1 MGSWKMAGWNVPDSV
16 PSTLKG
22 NGTHELLRKIFV
34 EMYGRLSKAKIIQS
48 LYQVGIHLTPDQI
61 EEIPDLQTEMLTKF
75 KEEMGWVEGILQENE
90 WLKKIGTIM
99 PNHLFVRPKG
109 VL

>member
-34 EMYGRLSKAKIIQS
+34 EMYSRLSDEMKA
-48 LYQVGIHLTPDQI
+48 D
-61 EEIPDLQTEMLTKF
+61 MLTKF
-75 KEEMGWVEGILQENE
+75 KDEMGWVEGILQENE

>member
-1 MGSWKMAGWNVPDSV
+1 MAGWNVPDSV

-34 EMYGRLSKAKIIQS
+34 EMYGRLSDEMKA
-48 LYQVGIHLTPDQI
+48 D
-61 EEIPDLQTEMLTKF
+61 MLTKF
-75 KEEMGWVEGILQENE
+75 KDEMGWVEGILQENE

>member
-34 EMYGRLSKAKIIQS
+34 EMYSRLSDEMKA
-48 LYQVGIHLTPDQI
+48 D
-61 EEIPDLQTEMLTKF
+61 MLTKF

-90 WLKKIGTIM
+90 WMKKIGTIM
-99 PNHLFVRPKG
+99 PHHLFIRPKEG
-109 VL
+109 LK

>member
-34 EMYGRLSKAKIIQS
+34 ELYQRLSDEMKA
-48 LYQVGIHLTPDQI
+48 D
-61 EEIPDLQTEMLTKF
+61 MLTKF
-75 KEEMGWVEGILQENE
+75 KEEMSWVEGILQENE

-99 PNHLFVRPKG
+99 PNHLFVRPKE

>member
-34 EMYGRLSKAKIIQS
+34 AMYSRLSDEMK
-48 LYQVGIHLTPDQI
+48 
-61 EEIPDLQTEMLTKF
+61 TEMLTQF
-75 KEEMGWVEGILQENE
+75 KDEMGWVEGILQENE
-90 WLKKIGTIM
+90 WMKQISKIM
-99 PNHLFVRPKG
+99 PTHLFVRPKG

>member
-34 EMYGRLSKAKIIQS
+34 ELYQRLSDEMKA
-48 LYQVGIHLTPDQI
+48 D
-61 EEIPDLQTEMLTKF
+61 MLTKF

-90 WLKKIGTIM
+90 WMKKIGTIM
-99 PNHLFVRPKG
+99 PNHLFVRPKE